1 MRLSI
6 LLTPRK
12 YTVLKGKFVFNL
24 REVFQ
29 ECKPGANK
37 TCLYYISFL
46 FNYCNTAANAITVT
60 TTTTTAYLVVN
71 NSCYIP
77 GRDEALLQY

>member
-12 YTVLKGKFVFNL
+12 YTVLNGKFVFNL

-46 FNYCNTAANAITVT
+46 FNYCNTAANAITAT
-60 TTTTTAYLVVN
+60 TTTTTASLVVN